1 MLQILLKELQTIAV
15 SPDMMADAM
24 ASVVIT
30 GPTKTTGKDEQA
42 SPRSAPCPDNHLT
55 SAYSRLLLACTPA
68 CLMPSGC
75 SWVTGRGCP
84 RCSR

>member
-30 GPTKTTGKDEQA
+30 GPTKTTSKDEQV
-42 SPRSAPCPDNHLT
+42 SPRSGPCPDKP
-55 SAYSRLLLACTPA
+55 SEAEPVQVCCLLAPLLA
-68 CLMPSGC
+68 
-75 SWVTGRGCP
+75 
-84 RCSR
+84 